1 MKKDIW
7 EEFSLMAED
16 SFLKGSEL
24 ESIKGGWS
32 LDDIIIHLPINGK
45 CSTHNTCDPIN
56 CGACAGNTTGG
67 APRTC
72 PMSE

>member
-1 MKKDIW
+1 MRKNIW
-7 EEFSLMAED
+7 EELGLVAED

-32 LDDIIIHLPINGK
+32 LDDIIIHLPVNVK
-45 CSTHNTCDPIN
+45 CNRNSCDPIN

-67 APRTC
+67 APSTC
-72 PMSE
+72 PLSE

>member
-7 EEFSLMAED
+7 EELSLNAEE

-32 LDDIIIHLPINGK
+32 LDDLIIRTPVNVK
-45 CSTHNTCDPIN
+45 CEHNNCDPIN
-56 CGACAGNTTGG
+56 CGACTGNTTGG
-67 APRTC
+67 APGTC
-72 PMSE
+72 PLSE